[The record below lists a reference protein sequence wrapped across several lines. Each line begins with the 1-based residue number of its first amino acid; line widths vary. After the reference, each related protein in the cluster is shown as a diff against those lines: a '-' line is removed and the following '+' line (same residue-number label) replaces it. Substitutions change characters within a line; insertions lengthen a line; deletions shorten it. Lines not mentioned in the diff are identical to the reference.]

1 MPALFVTIWV
11 ALLLF
16 VAGETGRSFAH
27 RGSRPPWWAWWAF
40 TLGLLLALVH
50 TVLAFDIVH
59 NWIHDDAVL
68 STAQQ
73 TEAMFGVSVG
83 WGVYVNY
90 VFFAVWLADSVWW
103 RASPDVHRRPAGV
116 MWALRVFYLIIIVNA
131 AVIFAV
137 GWRRI
142 VGILIVS
149 WLVRVWTLRRNS
161 GLSSRHRR

>member
-1 MPALFVTIWV
+1 MLALLLTIWV

-16 VAGETGRSFAH
+16 AAGETGRSFAH
-27 RGSRPPWWAWWAF
+27 RGSQPPWWAWWAF

-73 TEAMFGVSVG
+73 TEAVFGVSVG

-90 VFFAVWLADSVWW
+90 VFYATWLADAKKKFAIDGS
-103 RASPDVHRRPAGV
+103 RPATNV
-116 MWALRVFYLIIIVNA
+116 A
-131 AVIFAV
+131 AAD
-137 GWRRI
+137 GAK
-142 VGILIVS
+142 
-149 WLVRVWTLRRNS
+149 TE
-161 GLSSRHRR
+161 

>member
-1 MPALFVTIWV
+1 MLALLLTIWL

-16 VAGETGRSFAH
+16 VAGDTGRSFAH
-27 RGSRPPWWAWWAF
+27 RGSRPPEWAWWAF
-40 TLGLLLALVH
+40 TLGLLLALIH

-59 NWIHDDAVL
+59 NWVHDDAVL

-73 TEAMFGVSVG
+73 TEAVFGVSVG

-90 VFFAVWLADSVWW
+90 VFYGVWLTDAVWW
-103 RASPDVHRRPAGV
+103 RVSPDLHRRPAAV
-116 MWALRVFYLIIIVNA
+116 TWALRIFYLIIILNA

-142 VGILIVS
+142 LGLLLVS
-149 WLVRVWTLRRNS
+149 WLVRVWTLRQA
-161 GLSSRHRR
+161 G